1 MPTRHGLGHSRS
13 SRLSPLARISEDV
26 LQLADESRRVF
37 IAARPFRHIA
47 IENFFEAE
55 FAERLLVEFPSFD
68 TRLATNESGNAGG
81 KSVNT
86 NIRSISPAYQELYE
100 LIASRPFLSAIERIS
115 GIDGLVIDPK
125 MYGGGTHEN
134 LHGQDLDPHVDFNF
148 DEDEQLHRRL
158 NLIVYLNKGWKPD
171 WGGGLE
177 IHSNPRRP
185 QENLITTFDPLFN
198 RCVMFETNE
207 YSWHGF
213 PKINLPEGERL
224 RSRKSIS
231 IYLYTKERPAE
242 EVAPV
247 HRTFY
252 VQRPLPAEFQEGRT
266 LDAADVAELQRLMIR
281 RDTWIELYQ
290 KMELEKNR
298 TLSEAR
304 TYIAQLEGRARIP
317 LTGYVLQD
325 GAAKGLH
332 PDDWASACVRV
343 RLRPL
348 MTVNAITIEGWKME
362 ETPAAR
368 VTILVNGLVAG
379 TGAARGGEFQ
389 VTAHLP
395 KPLSESFDVEIR
407 CDLESSGTAAD
418 GQDKAFVMVHLRA
431 RHSGI
436 TYLKAVF
443 RDWWSR
449 GRARMGS

>member
-1 MPTRHGLGHSRS
+1 MLLRV
-13 SRLSPLARISEDV
+13 SEDV
-26 LQLADESRRVF
+26 SRQADESRRVF
-37 IAARPFRHIA
+37 LAARPFRHIA
-47 IENFFEAE
+47 IENFFDAD
-55 FAERLLVEFPSFD
+55 FAERLLAEFPVFE
-68 TRLATNESGNAGG
+68 TKLAINESGKAGG

-100 LIASRPFLSAIERIS
+100 LIASRPFIGFIERIS

-158 NLIVYLNKGWKPD
+158 NLIVYLNKDWKPE

-185 QENLITTFDPLFN
+185 NENQIATFDPLFN

-213 PKINLPEGERL
+213 PKITLPECERH
-224 RSRKSIS
+224 RSRKSLS

-252 VQRPLPAEFQEGRT
+252 VQRPLPPEFHEGRT
-266 LDAADVAELQRLMIR
+266 LDAAGVAELQRLMIR

-290 KMELEKNR
+290 KMELDKNR

-304 TYIAQLEGRARIP
+304 QYVADLEAHLRMP

-325 GAAKGLH
+325 GLAQGLY
-332 PDDWASACVRV
+332 PGDWASSRV
-343 RLRPL
+343 RLRLSPL
-348 MTVNAITIEGWKME
+348 MPVKAIRLEGWRLE
-362 ETPAAR
+362 DTPAAQ
-368 VTILVNGLVAG
+368 VTILVNGVEAG
-379 TGAARGGEFQ
+379 KGKASAGMFQ
-389 VTAHLP
+389 VTARLR
-395 KPLSESFDVEIR
+395 KPLREAFDIEIR
-407 CDLESSGTAAD
+407 CDSAGPQMSPD
-418 GQDKAFVMVHLRA
+418 GQGRAFTIVELRA
-431 RHSGI
+431 SHPGI
-436 TYLKAVF
+436 TYVGSAF
-443 RDWWSR
+443 RDWLSR
-449 GRARMGS
+449 GRAWMRSDRWDSQMPKGGG